1 MLKGEEFK
9 KYVSE
14 LRGKSALYKSKKAEL
29 SALSTEYGVLQRT
42 EEVFLSIYCIQNWEL
57 KQWDNNSY

>member
-14 LRGKSALYKSKKAEL
+14 LRGKSALYKGKKAEL

-42 EEVFLSIYCIQNWEL
+42 EEVSIYMIML
-57 KQWDNNSY
+57 